1 MQMFNKALA
10 GLKKIGKSLQ
20 GPEALAPHS
29 DVAVSAAAT
38 ASRVTSGAPGNVA
51 PCCSPENMAAADSAV
66 QRSTSN
72 AVANETANATA
83 HALWVALGGQANVRA
98 FKTVACTRLRVEL
111 LDAAQFN
118 PQQAQQAG
126 VLAVAHVA
134 GQVIHLIVG
143 LNAAQLEVDLRAAC
157 VMER

>member
-29 DVAVSAAAT
+29 DVAVPAAAP

-72 AVANETANATA
+72 AVANATA
-83 HALWVALGGQANVRA
+83 HALWAALGGQANVRA

-143 LNAAQLEVDLRAAC
+143 PHAAQLEVDLRAAC